1 MYAERKAALLGLAA
15 VGLWST
21 VATAFKLS
29 LNFLSPA
36 ALTAWATLFSALALG
51 LTLAVKGRL
60 RGALK
65 PTRAELRTAL
75 IFGALNPLVYY
86 LILFKAY
93 ALLPAQEAQ
102 AINYTWAVT
111 LSLLAVPLLGQR
123 MGGRDLLALGLS
135 YLGVL
140 VIATRGDVAGLD
152 FASPLGVSLALASTV
167 IWALYWIFN
176 TRDSRD
182 PVAGLFWNF
191 VCATPLAFGA
201 AVLLGDVWP
210 TEWQGLAGAAYVG
223 CFEMGFTFVLWLSAL
238 KLTRHT
244 ARISNLIFLSPLVSL
259 VLIGI
264 ILDEPILPSTLAGLG
279 LILAGQGIQRLGRT
293 A

>member
-1 MYAERKAALLGLAA
+1 MPDERKAALLGLAA

-36 ALTAWATLFSALALG
+36 ALTAWATLFSTLALG
-51 LTLAVKGRL
+51 LTLAVQGRL

-65 PTRAELRTAL
+65 LTRAELRTAL

-86 LILFKAY
+86 LVLFKAY

-140 VIATRGDVAGLD
+140 IIATRGDMAELD

-182 PVAGLFWNF
+182 PVTGLFWNF

-201 AVLLGDVWP
+201 AALLGDVWP
-210 TEWQGLAGAAYVG
+210 AGWQGLAGAAYVG

-279 LILAGQGIQRLGRT
+279 LILAGQGVQRLGRT